1 MKRIL
6 CAIDLSH
13 EDEARKIIAEAEK
26 LAGLYDAALSLMTVV
41 HDYGSSWVGSFFK
54 EGTLKDATEAAMT
67 ALYDVGGST
76 TARGEP
82 IQHIVK
88 VGVTYEEILA
98 AAKTIMADLIIVG
111 AHKPDLADRLMGPN
125 AARVARHADASVL
138 IVRL

>member
-41 HDYGSSWVGSFFK
+41 PDYGSSWVGSFFK

-76 TARGEP
+76 TTRGEP